1 MQIQCK
7 YRGIKGILKTYD
19 YAVRL
24 AHMITEK
31 AKHRAKVLTFWK
43 TYGLKATKDAFN
55 TKRSTLYEWQRRLRN
70 GNGKLE
76 TLNPGKR
83 TPQTKRKRIW
93 KFEII
98 QMIKELRT
106 QHPNLGKDKI
116 YDELEPWCRERG
128 WECPSEST
136 IGRIIKDAGGLRI
149 YPQKVSHF
157 GKVKKLKRVKKLRKP
172 KDFIPQYPGHLVALD
187 TIVRIVMGR
196 RIYII
201 TFVDIYSRVAF
212 AYATTSH
219 ASKAAADFFI
229 LIQKAF
235 PYKIKYLITDNGSEF
250 MKHFSEE
257 LKRQHVI
264 HWHTYP
270 RCPKMNAHCERFNRT
285 IQEEFVDFHA
295 HQLLNTDI
303 FNAELANYL
312 IWYNTKRSHHSL
324 NRVSPFQFLTNY
336 HHQSSLGWTY
346 TLYCKANTIA
356 VQLFI

>member
-7 YRGIKGILKTYD
+7 YRGIKGILKVYD
-19 YAVRL
+19 YGVRL
-24 AHMITEK
+24 AHMITEQ

-43 TYGLKATKDAFN
+43 TYGLKATKDAF
-55 TKRSTLYEWQRRLRN
+55 KVGRSSLFEWQKRLDES
-70 GNGKLE
+70 GGKLKS
-76 TLNPGKR
+76 LNPGKR

-93 KFEII
+93 RQEII
-98 QMIKELRT
+98 SQIKLMREE
-106 QHPNLGKDKI
+106 HPNLGKDKI
-116 YDELEPWCRERG
+116 YDELESWCKVRG

-136 IGRIIKDAGGLRI
+136 IGRLIKDAGGLRI

-172 KDFIPQYPGHLVALD
+172 KGFVPQCPGHLVSLD

-201 TFVDIYSRVAF
+201 TFVDIYSRIAF

-219 ASKAAADFFI
+219 ASKAATDFFI

-235 PYKIKYLITDNGSEF
+235 PYEIKYLLTDNGSEF

-257 LKRQHVI
+257 LKRQHVT

-270 RCPKMNAHCERFNRT
+270 KCPKMNAHCERFNRT
-285 IQEEFVDFHA
+285 IQEEFVDYHA
-295 HQLLNTDI
+295 YQLLNTHI
-303 FNAELANYL
+303 FNAELAKYL

-324 NRVSPFQFLTNY
+324 DRVSPLEYLNNY
-336 HHQSSLGWTY
+336 HRQSRLGWTY
-346 TLYCKANTIA
+346 TNY
-356 VQLFI
+356 